1 MSHVKSNFNVFVKA
15 VREYN
20 DQEVK
25 SMTAEQFDA
34 LPLADQV
41 SIYNHFPDQYDRLTG
56 RAAEECAPGE
66 DNRSHAERFADTFE
80 QRINDAITRTL
91 HVQNGWF
98 DLKNDSKSWC
108 FLIFWV

>member
-41 SIYNHFPDQYDRLTG
+41 SIYNRFPDQYNRLTG
-56 RAAEECAPGE
+56 RAAGESAPGTE
-66 DNRSHAERFADTFE
+66 DKRSDAERFADTFE

-91 HVQNGWF
+91 HVQNG
-98 DLKNDSKSWC
+98 
-108 FLIFWV
+108 